1 MIMHFKHLWLA
12 GALALT
18 AACGAQA
25 GEPRHAERAIT
36 IESVS
41 VPLYPDQPDRRDAGQ
56 LTYRGGLVLTSDDP
70 AFGGFSALEL
80 SADGTRLLAVS
91 DRGQWLVAD
100 IIHDAD
106 GAPTGLANARMAPL
120 RDFAGEP
127 FEGRWADAEG
137 LAHGS
142 DGVYLVSFER
152 HHRVESY
159 VLGED
164 WSLIGSAGATRLPP
178 LPGADDLPDNGSLEA
193 LAVQSGFAWVGV
205 EYPQGVTGVHK
216 VFRYD
221 LSDPGAEA
229 TEHRIQLAAG
239 FGLVAF
245 AELGD
250 GQLLAVQRFWRRDIG
265 NRIHISRIS
274 EAAILDP
281 RNQPGAEFL
290 GEITPD
296 MTVDNIE
303 AAAVVTIDGRQRLYL
318 MSDDNFSATQ
328 RTLLM
333 SFDLPE

>member
-1 MIMHFKHLWLA
+1 MPFKHVLLA
-12 GALALT
+12 GVLALT

-25 GEPRHAERAIT
+25 GDARDTERAVT
-36 IESVS
+36 IEAVA
-41 VPLYPDQPDRRDAGQ
+41 VPLYPDQPERRDAGA

-100 IIHDAD
+100 ILHDET
-106 GAPTGLANARMAPL
+106 GAPSGLGNARMAPL
-120 RDFAGEP
+120 RDADGAP
-127 FEGRWADAEG
+127 FRGRWADAEG
-137 LAHGS
+137 LARWAE
-142 DGVYLVSFER
+142 GVYLVSFER

-159 VLGED
+159 HLGAD
-164 WSLIGSAGATRLPP
+164 WSGTGSARATRLPP
-178 LPGADDLPDNGSLEA
+178 PPGADDLPDNGSLEA

-229 TEHRIQLAAG
+229 TEHRVQLAAG

-245 AELGD
+245 AELGE
-250 GQLLAVQRFWRRDIG
+250 GQLLAVQRFWRRDVG
-265 NRIHISRIS
+265 NRIRISRIT
-274 EAAILDP
+274 EAAILDL
-281 RNQPGAEFL
+281 RNRPEAEFL

-303 AAAVVTIDGRQRLYL
+303 AAAMVTIDGRQRLYL
-318 MSDDNFSATQ
+318 LSDDNFSASQ

>member
-1 MIMHFKHLWLA
+1 MMTFRPFWLA

-25 GEPRHAERAIT
+25 GDARSEERAVAIDA
-36 IESVS
+36 VS
-41 VPLYPDQPDRRDAGQ
+41 VPLYPDDPGRRDAGQ
-56 LTYRGGLVLTSDDP
+56 LTYRGGLVLTSPDP

-80 SADGTRLLAVS
+80 NEDGTRLLAVS

-106 GAPTGLANARMAPL
+106 GAPLALGNARMAPL
-120 RDFAGEP
+120 RDYDGAP
-127 FEGRWADAEG
+127 FVGRWADAEG
-137 LAHGS
+137 LAHWS

-159 VLGED
+159 ILGED
-164 WSLIGSAGATRLPP
+164 WSLIGSANATGLPP
-178 LPGADDLPDNGSLEA
+178 PPGADALADNGSLEA
-193 LAVQSGFAWVGV
+193 LAVQSGAAWVGV
-205 EYPQGVTGVHK
+205 EYPRGITGVHT

-221 LSDPGAEA
+221 LSDPGVDA
-229 TEHRIQLAAG
+229 TEHAIQLAPG

-250 GQLLAVQRFWRRDIG
+250 GQLIAVQRFWHRDIG
-265 NRIHISRIS
+265 NRIRISRIS
-274 EAAILDP
+274 EAAILHP
-281 RNQPGAEFL
+281 RNRPAGELLA
-290 GEITPD
+290 EITPD

-303 AAAVVTIDGRQRLYL
+303 GAAVVTVDGRQRLYL
-318 MSDDNFSATQ
+318 ISDDNFSASQ

>member
-1 MIMHFKHLWLA
+1 MMPLKQLWLA

-25 GEPRHAERAIT
+25 EEVRHAERAVT
-36 IESVS
+36 IEAVS
-41 VPLYPDQPDRRDAGQ
+41 VPLYPDQPDRRDLGA
-56 LTYRGGLVLTSDDP
+56 LTYRGGLVLTSGDP

-100 IIHDAD
+100 ILHDAD
-106 GAPTGLANARMAPL
+106 GAPSGLANARMAPL
-120 RDFAGEP
+120 RDADGAP
-127 FEGRWADAEG
+127 LEGRWADAEG
-137 LAHGS
+137 LARRA
-142 DGVYLVSFER
+142 DGAYLVSFER

-159 VLGED
+159 HLGAD
-164 WSLIGSAGATRLPP
+164 WSGIGSARATRLPP
-178 LPGADDLPDNGSLEA
+178 PPGADDLPDNGSLEA

-205 EYPQGVTGVHK
+205 EYPQGITGVHT

-221 LSDPGAEA
+221 LSDPGAQA
-229 TEHRIQLAAG
+229 SEHRVQLAAG

-245 AELGD
+245 AEPGD
-250 GQLLAVQRFWRRDIG
+250 GQLLAVQRFWRRDVG
-265 NRIHISRIS
+265 NRIRISRVS

-281 RNQPGAEFL
+281 RNRPEAAFL

-303 AAAVVTIDGRQRLYL
+303 AAAMVTINGRQRLYL
-318 MSDDNFSATQ
+318 LSDDNFSAAQ

>member
-1 MIMHFKHLWLA
+1 MMPFKPLWLA
-12 GALALT
+12 AALALT

-25 GEPRHAERAIT
+25 GDTRSEERAVT
-36 IESVS
+36 IEAVA
-41 VPLYPDQPDRRDAGQ
+41 VPLYPDDPDRRDAGQ

-106 GAPTGLANARMAPL
+106 GAPAALDNARMAPL
-120 RDFAGEP
+120 RDSEGAP

-137 LAHGS
+137 VSHWS
-142 DGVYLVSFER
+142 SGVYLVSFER

-159 VLGED
+159 ILGED
-164 WSLIGSAGATRLPP
+164 WSLIGSANATRLPLP
-178 LPGADDLPDNGSLEA
+178 PGADDLADNGSLEA

-205 EYPQGVTGVHK
+205 EYPQGITGVHT

-221 LSDPGAEA
+221 LSDPGAQA
-229 TEHRIQLAAG
+229 TGHRVQLAPG

-250 GQLLAVQRFWRRDIG
+250 GQLLAVQRFWRRDVG
-265 NRIHISRIS
+265 NRIRISRIS
-274 EAAILDP
+274 EAAFLDP
-281 RNQPGAEFL
+281 RNQPEAEFL

-296 MTVDNIE
+296 MTVDNFE
-303 AAAVVTIDGRQRLYL
+303 AAAVVTIHGRQRLYL
-318 MSDDNFSATQ
+318 LSDDNFSATQ

>member
-1 MIMHFKHLWLA
+1 MHLKPLWLA

-25 GEPRHAERAIT
+25 GDTRSEERAVM
-36 IESVS
+36 IEAVS
-41 VPLYPDQPDRRDAGQ
+41 VPLYPDDPERRDAGA
-56 LTYRGGLVLTSDDP
+56 LIYRGGLALTSPDP

-80 SADGTRLLAVS
+80 SADGTRLLAIS

-106 GAPTGLANARMAPL
+106 GAPLALDNARMAPL
-120 RDFAGEP
+120 RDFDGAP
-127 FEGRWADAEG
+127 LEGRWADAEG
-137 LAHGS
+137 LAHWS

-159 VLGED
+159 ILGED
-164 WSLIGSAGATRLPP
+164 WAQIGSANATRLPP
-178 LPGADDLPDNGSLEA
+178 PPGADDLPDNGSLEA
-193 LAVQSGFAWVGV
+193 LAVQSGVAWVGV
-205 EYPQGVTGVHK
+205 EYPQGITGVHS

-229 TEHRIQLAAG
+229 TRHAVQLAPG

-250 GQLLAVQRFWRRDIG
+250 GQLLAVQRFWNRDLG
-265 NRIHISRIS
+265 NRIRISLIS

-281 RNQPGAEFL
+281 RNRPAGEFL
-290 GEITPD
+290 AEITPD

-303 AAAVVTIDGRQRLYL
+303 AAAMVTIDGRPRLYL
-318 MSDDNFSATQ
+318 LSDDNFNASQ

>member
-1 MIMHFKHLWLA
+1 MVIIRHAFLA
-12 GALALT
+12 AALALA

-25 GEPRHAERAIT
+25 GDARNEERAVAIDA
-36 IESVS
+36 VS
-41 VPLYPDQPDRRDAGQ
+41 VPLYPDDPERRDAGQ
-56 LTYRGGLVLTSDDP
+56 LTYRGGLVLTSPDP

-80 SADGTRLLAVS
+80 NEDGTRLLAVS

-106 GAPTGLANARMAPL
+106 GAPLALDKARMAPL
-120 RDFAGEP
+120 RDFDGAP
-127 FEGRWADAEG
+127 FQGRWADAEG
-137 LAHGS
+137 LAHWS

-159 VLGED
+159 ILGED
-164 WSLIGSAGATRLPP
+164 WSLIGSANATRLPP
-178 LPGADDLPDNGSLEA
+178 PPGAETLADNGSLEA
-193 LAVQSGFAWVGV
+193 LAVQSGAAWVGV
-205 EYPQGVTGVHK
+205 EYPRGVTGVHT

-221 LSDPGAEA
+221 LSDPGAGA
-229 TEHRIQLAAG
+229 TEHAIQLAPG

-245 AELGD
+245 AEPGD
-250 GQLLAVQRFWRRDIG
+250 GQLIAVQRFWHRDIG
-265 NRIHISRIS
+265 NRIRISRIS

-281 RNQPGAEFL
+281 RNRPAGELLA
-290 GEITPD
+290 EITPD

-303 AAAVVTIDGRQRLYL
+303 GAAVVSIDGRQRLYL
-318 MSDDNFSATQ
+318 ISDDNFSATQ